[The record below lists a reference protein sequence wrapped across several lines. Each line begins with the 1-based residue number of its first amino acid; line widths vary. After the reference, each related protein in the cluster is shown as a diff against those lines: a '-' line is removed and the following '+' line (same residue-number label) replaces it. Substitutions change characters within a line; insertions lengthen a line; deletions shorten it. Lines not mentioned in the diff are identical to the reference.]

1 MNYKQGDIV
10 DIKIS
15 FEDFMKNTYT
25 ECTICGCTPKPDE
38 WSAQVMGVC
47 FDCGQYLVL
56 SNYVF
61 CYDWNYILVYLK
73 EFAEDMSVMD
83 G

>member
-38 WSAQVMGVC
+38 WSAQVIGVC
-47 FDCGQYLVL
+47 FDCG
-56 SNYVF
+56 
-61 CYDWNYILVYLK
+61 
-73 EFAEDMSVMD
+73 
-83 G
+83 

>member
-1 MNYKQGDIV
+1 MVNTLDIMSYKQGDIV

-47 FDCGQYLVL
+47 FDCG
-56 SNYVF
+56 
-61 CYDWNYILVYLK
+61 
-73 EFAEDMSVMD
+73 
-83 G
+83 